1 MVEREFVTMGNGI
14 NPNLNLKSKTLRSV
28 DEYLSGLK
36 IGDRFMLSEVLTLI
50 ESNNLSQRKVG
61 DEILNR
67 INSTVN
73 TKSIRIGITGS
84 PGAGKSTFIEA
95 LGSMLTSMG
104 HRVAVLA
111 IDPSSTKSQGSIL
124 GDKTRM
130 FSLSSDENA
139 FVRPTASANM
149 LGGVAKATKESIALC
164 EAAGFNIIIVESV
177 GVGQSETELANL
189 VDLYLLLLL
198 PGGGDG
204 VQGIKRGVVELADL
218 LVINKYDGDT
228 KIVAE
233 KSKKD
238 FASAVRLFHHDLE
251 GWNVP
256 VTLCSSLK
264 KERIGEVWEQIE
276 KFISLSRS
284 QDYFVKNRSQ
294 QDQKWIE
301 NQIKIKMMQRAEEL
315 FLLDNHSHKINQ
327 TEGESVF
334 ELLHRISNKIDS
346 DFQEFNNSRKNWERK

>member
-1 MVEREFVTMGNGI
+1 MGKGI

-28 DEYLSGLK
+28 DDYLSGLK
-36 IGDRFMLSEVLTLI
+36 NGDRFILSEVLTLI
-50 ESNNLSQRKVG
+50 ESNNPVQRKIG
-61 DEILNR
+61 DEILNK
-67 INSTVN
+67 INSTEN
-73 TKSIRIGITGS
+73 SQSIRIGITGS

-104 HRVAVLA
+104 KRVAVLA

-130 FSLSSDENA
+130 FSLSSDERA

-164 EAAGFNIIIVESV
+164 EAAGYEIILVESV

-189 VDLYLLLLL
+189 VDLYLLMLL

-218 LVINKYDGDT
+218 LVINKYDGES
-228 KIVAE
+228 KIIAE

-238 FASAVRLFHHDLE
+238 FASAIRLFHHDLE

-256 VTLCSSLK
+256 VSLCSSLK
-264 KERIGEVWEQIE
+264 KEKIGDVWAQIE
-276 KFISLSRS
+276 NFISLSKS
-284 QDYFVKNRSQ
+284 LGYFEQKRNK

-301 NQIKIKMMQRAEEL
+301 NQVKIKMMQRAEEL
-315 FLLDNHSHKINQ
+315 FSLKNHSQKINQ
-327 TEGESVF
+327 KEEESVF
-334 ELLHRISNKIDS
+334 ELLHRISNEIDS
-346 DFQEFNNSRKNWERK
+346 DFKEINNSKEN

>member
-1 MVEREFVTMGNGI
+1 MGKGI

-28 DEYLSGLK
+28 DDYLSGLK
-36 IGDRFMLSEVLTLI
+36 NGDRFILSEVLTLI
-50 ESNNLSQRKVG
+50 ESNNPVQRKVG
-61 DEILNR
+61 DEILNK
-67 INSTVN
+67 INSNVN
-73 TKSIRIGITGS
+73 SQSIRIGITGS

-104 HRVAVLA
+104 KRVAVLA
-111 IDPSSTKSQGSIL
+111 IDPSSTKSHGSIL

-130 FSLSSDENA
+130 YSLSSDERA
-139 FVRPTASANM
+139 FVRPTASANI

-164 EAAGFNIIIVESV
+164 EAAGYEIILVESV

-218 LVINKYDGDT
+218 LVINKYDGDS
-228 KIVAE
+228 KIIAE

-238 FASAVRLFHHDLE
+238 FASAIRLFHHELE

-264 KERIGEVWEQIE
+264 KERIGEVWAQIE
-276 KFISLSRS
+276 NFISLSKS
-284 QDYFVKNRSQ
+284 LGYFEQKRNK
-294 QDQKWIE
+294 QDQIWIE
-301 NQIKIKMMQRAEEL
+301 NQVKIKMMQRAEEL
-315 FLLDNHSHKINQ
+315 FSLKNHSQKINQ
-327 TEGESVF
+327 KEEESVF
-334 ELLHRISNKIDS
+334 ELLHRISNEIDS
-346 DFQEFNNSRKNWERK
+346 DFKEINNSKEN

>member
-1 MVEREFVTMGNGI
+1 MGKGI

-28 DEYLSGLK
+28 DDYLSGLK
-36 IGDRFMLSEVLTLI
+36 NGDRFILSEVLTLI
-50 ESNNLSQRKVG
+50 ESNNPVQRKVG
-61 DEILNR
+61 DEILNK
-67 INSTVN
+67 INSNVN
-73 TKSIRIGITGS
+73 SQSIRIGITGS

-104 HRVAVLA
+104 KRVAVLA
-111 IDPSSTKSQGSIL
+111 IDPSSTKSHGSIL

-130 FSLSSDENA
+130 YSLSSDERA
-139 FVRPTASANM
+139 FVRPTASANI

-164 EAAGFNIIIVESV
+164 EAAGYEIILVESV

-218 LVINKYDGDT
+218 LVINKYDGDS
-228 KIVAE
+228 KIIAE

-238 FASAVRLFHHDLE
+238 FASAIRLFHHELE

-264 KERIGEVWEQIE
+264 KERIGEVWAQIE
-276 KFISLSRS
+276 NFISLSKS
-284 QDYFVKNRSQ
+284 LGYFEQKRNK
-294 QDQKWIE
+294 QDQIWIE
-301 NQIKIKMMQRAEEL
+301 NQVKIKMMQRAEEL
-315 FLLDNHSHKINQ
+315 FSLKNHSQKINQ
-327 TEGESVF
+327 KEDESVF

-346 DFQEFNNSRKNWERK
+346 DFKEINNRKEN